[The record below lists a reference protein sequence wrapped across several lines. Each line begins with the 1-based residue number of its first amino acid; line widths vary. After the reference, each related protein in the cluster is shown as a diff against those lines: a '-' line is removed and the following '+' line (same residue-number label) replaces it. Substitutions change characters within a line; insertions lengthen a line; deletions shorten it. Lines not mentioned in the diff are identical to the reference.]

1 MEEQM
6 ETPYIIRGLFTNQ
19 NFPNQQQPPPP
30 PPRTLFPGGYKRPE
44 IKVPN
49 IVPQLDSEDVI
60 RGGSE
65 ASDLIDKAVS
75 KSRKSLYEAA
85 FLVKSVVRDRA
96 YLLIRERVDIAA
108 AVNARGVVLSDQG
121 LPAFVV
127 RNMLMG
133 SKSESVVLPLVA
145 RIVQT
150 PNAALNASNSEG
162 ADFLIYVLGLEKD
175 FDVEMSSG
183 FGNVNI
189 PIFSL
194 YASRGEA
201 KVSMG
206 ASKFVNS
213 GASGLVLSLE
223 DLKLFS
229 DDDLSQMFDTASAT
243 DKKSQDEFKSS
254 SKLKSLDMENDI
266 HEKTTVAGFVKWR
279 IEKNSS

>member
-1 MEEQM
+1 
-6 ETPYIIRGLFTNQ
+6 
-19 NFPNQQQPPPP
+19 
-30 PPRTLFPGGYKRPE
+30 
-44 IKVPN
+44 
-49 IVPQLDSEDVI
+49 
-60 RGGSE
+60 
-65 ASDLIDKAVS
+65 
-75 KSRKSLYEAA
+75 
-85 FLVKSVVRDRA
+85 
-96 YLLIRERVDIAA
+96 
-108 AVNARGVVLSDQG
+108 
-121 LPAFVV
+121 
-127 RNMLMG
+127 MLTG
-133 SKSESVVLPLVA
+133 SKSESVVLPLAA

-150 PNAALNASNSEG
+150 PNAALNESNSEG

-229 DDDLSQMFDTASAT
+229 DDD
-243 DKKSQDEFKSS
+243 
-254 SKLKSLDMENDI
+254 
-266 HEKTTVAGFVKWR
+266 
-279 IEKNSS
+279 

>member
-1 MEEQM
+1 MLG
-6 ETPYIIRGLFTNQ
+6 IIHVWKGNVFLCCFT
-19 NFPNQQQPPPP
+19 
-30 PPRTLFPGGYKRPE
+30 
-44 IKVPN
+44 
-49 IVPQLDSEDVI
+49 
-60 RGGSE
+60 
-65 ASDLIDKAVS
+65 
-75 KSRKSLYEAA
+75 
-85 FLVKSVVRDRA
+85 
-96 YLLIRERVDIAA
+96 
-108 AVNARGVVLSDQG
+108 G

-127 RNMLMG
+127 TNMLMG
-133 SKSESVVLPLVA
+133 SKSESVVLPLAA

-150 PNAALNASNSEG
+150 PNAALNESNSEG

-229 DDDLSQMFDTASAT
+229 DDD
-243 DKKSQDEFKSS
+243 
-254 SKLKSLDMENDI
+254 
-266 HEKTTVAGFVKWR
+266 
-279 IEKNSS
+279 

>member
-1 MEEQM
+1 L
-6 ETPYIIRGLFTNQ
+6 LFY
-19 NFPNQQQPPPP
+19 
-30 PPRTLFPGGYKRPE
+30 R
-44 IKVPN
+44 
-49 IVPQLDSEDVI
+49 
-60 RGGSE
+60 
-65 ASDLIDKAVS
+65 ASCLCGKKYADG
-75 KSRKSLYEAA
+75 
-85 FLVKSVVRDRA
+85 F
-96 YLLIRERVDIAA
+96 
-108 AVNARGVVLSDQG
+108 
-121 LPAFVV
+121 
-127 RNMLMG
+127 
-133 SKSESVVLPLVA
+133 ESVVLPLVA

-194 YASRGEA
+194 YASGGEA